1 MKYYICY
8 LVDDLVQSEHSHKR
22 RPFRK
27 ALHEPQIIPPPLRLV
42 YFELWT
48 KKKLYSQHFTG
59 FLLVNALVHV
69 NIDQGIHKVNSK
81 LYEMKNEKKKNCLH
95 GIWVSLLF
103 LIMTWEKFLFH
114 NRLYNMDMNL
124 LLLKLLPLCH
134 VAFTDKKCDECLQV
148 LF

>member
-48 KKKLYSQHFTG
+48 KKKNYTHNILQDFY
-59 FLLVNALVHV
+59 LVVNALVHV

-81 LYEMKNEKKKNCLH
+81 LYEMKNEKKNCLH

-103 LIMTWEKFLFH
+103 LIMTWE
-114 NRLYNMDMNL
+114 
-124 LLLKLLPLCH
+124 
-134 VAFTDKKCDECLQV
+134 
-148 LF
+148 